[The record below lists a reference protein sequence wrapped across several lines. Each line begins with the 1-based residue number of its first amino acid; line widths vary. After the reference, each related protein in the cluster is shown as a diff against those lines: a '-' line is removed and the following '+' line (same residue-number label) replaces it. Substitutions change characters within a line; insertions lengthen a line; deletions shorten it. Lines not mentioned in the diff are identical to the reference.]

1 MKTTLLSSM
10 LLPIAFMGGVVC
22 AQVPADTTIE
32 LSTVVVGAKQAAS
45 APYASIRTFQQPKL
59 LAERVEVVKDLSL
72 TVPNVFM
79 PDYGSRMTS
88 AVYVRGLGARMDQSV
103 MGLVVDGIPV
113 FNKNNYDARFGE
125 VVSLS
130 VLRGPQSTLYGRN
143 TMGGVINI
151 RTLSPRTVQGTNLHV
166 DAANGQTLSA
176 SLSHYARLN
185 ESLYLSVHGF
195 GGRSNGLYTNT
206 YDDSSCDAYQEAGG
220 RFRLE
225 KTSGQTDWMLNVY
238 VGWVDQSGYP
248 YRQRL
253 ESGLQPIR
261 YNAPSGYKRLTIN
274 EGFTV
279 NRRLGEHIL
288 TSTSSYQQTRDD
300 MQLDQDFTADDYFT
314 MHQAQQEHLFSEDM
328 TLQVHDPAS
337 RWKSVTGLHLFGRLL
352 TTNAPVTF
360 QRKGID
366 DLILANA
373 NRGMQTVFPNERIE
387 ISDSSFRLSSRFSQ
401 PTMGIALYNQTS
413 VQVGKWSFHA
423 GLRLDYEFTS
433 LDYDCQSALNYRFS
447 LTMPQ
452 FKRLETALDGQ
463 STIGFLEL
471 LPSVAAT
478 WKPTSTIHVSAQ
490 VSKGFKAGGFNTQL
504 FSDILKNAVMSD
516 MMEDMGLYLEG
527 GTDAYDVSEVVTYK
541 PEHSWNV
548 ETKVELTPFKQL
560 QLTATG
566 FYIDC
571 RDQQLT
577 VFPAG
582 QNTGRMMTNA
592 GQTRSYGAELEANY
606 RLGLYEL
613 QLDYGYT
620 NARFVRYNNG
630 MEDFKGKRVPF
641 APENTL
647 HASIDRRFSC
657 KGNILDAVTV
667 HAGYRGCG
675 TIWWTEAND
684 VQQPFYSLLDASVSL
699 SRDRYTLQCWGK
711 NLTNTDYD
719 TFYFISMG
727 NAFLQKGR
735 PLQFGATLS
744 ISLAR

>member
-1 MKTTLLSSM
+1 MKTTLLT
-10 LLPIAFMGGVVC
+10 LFLVAIACLGSVVY

-32 LSTVVVGAKQAAS
+32 LSAVIVGAKQAAS

-88 AVYVRGLGARMDQSV
+88 AVYVRGLGSRMDQSV
-103 MGLVVDGIPV
+103 IGLVVDGIPV

-125 VVSLS
+125 VVSLT

-151 RTLSPRTVQGTNLHV
+151 RTLSPRTVQGTNIHV
-166 DAANGQTLSA
+166 DAANGQTMGA

-185 ESLYLSVHGF
+185 ENLFLSVHGF
-195 GGRSNGLYTNT
+195 GGRSNGLYINT
-206 YDDSSCDAYQEAGG
+206 FDNTSCDAYQEAGG
-220 RFRLE
+220 RIRLE
-225 KTSGQTDWMLNVY
+225 KTVGQTDWMENLY
-238 VGWVDQSGYP
+238 VSWVDQTGYP

-253 ESGLQPIR
+253 EGHLQPIR
-261 YNAPSGYKRLTIN
+261 YNAPSDYKRLIIN
-274 EGFTV
+274 EGFTI
-279 NRRLGEHIL
+279 NRHMGDHIL
-288 TSTSSYQQTRDD
+288 TSTASYQHTRDN
-300 MQLDQDFTADDYFT
+300 MGLDQDFTADDFFT
-314 MHQAQQEHLFSEDM
+314 LHQAQREHLLTEDL
-328 TLQVHDPAS
+328 TLQWNDPSS
-337 RWKSVTGLHLFGRLL
+337 RWKSMTGLHVFGRLL
-352 TTNAPVTF
+352 TTDAPVLF

-373 NRGMQTVFPNERIE
+373 NKGTQTVFPNERIE
-387 ISDSSFRLSSRFSQ
+387 ISDSSFLLSSRFIQ
-401 PTMGIALYNQTS
+401 PSMGIALYNQTS
-413 VQVGKWSFHA
+413 VQIGRWSFHA
-423 GLRLDYEFTS
+423 GLRLDYETTS
-433 LDYDCQSALNYRFS
+433 LDYACQSALNYRFT

-452 FKRLETALDGQ
+452 FKRLETALNGR

-478 WKPTSTIHVSAQ
+478 WKPTSTLHFSAQ
-490 VSKGFKAGGFNTQL
+490 VSKGYKAGGFNTQL
-504 FSDILKNAVMSD
+504 FSDILKNEVMSD
-516 MMEDMGLYLEG
+516 MMKDMGLHMES
-527 GTDAYDVSEVVTYK
+527 GTDSYEVSQVVTYK
-541 PEHSWNV
+541 PEHSWNL
-548 ETKVELTPFKQL
+548 EAKVEATPIKQL

-571 RDQQLT
+571 RNQQLT
-577 VFPAG
+577 VFPEG
-582 QNTGRMMTNA
+582 KNTGRMMTNA
-592 GQTRSYGAELEANY
+592 GQTSSYGAEVETSY

-613 QLDYGYT
+613 QFDYGYT

-630 MEDFKGKRVPF
+630 LEDFKGKRVPF

-657 KGNILDAVTV
+657 KGNVLDAVTV

-675 TIWWTEAND
+675 EIWWTEAND
-684 VQQPFYSLLDASVSL
+684 VHQPFYQLLDASFSL
-699 SRDRYTLQCWGK
+699 TRGRYTLQCWGK

-719 TFYFISMG
+719 TFYFVSMG

-735 PLQFGATLS
+735 PIQYGATLS
-744 ISLAR
+744 ISLAH